1 MFILVNGI
9 RLYYEKHGSGQPLVL
24 LHGNG
29 EDGGIFDAA
38 LPLLSQQFTCY
49 TVDSRDHGRSQ
60 RVNGLHYQDM
70 ADDMTALLE
79 ALNLRDVVFYGYS
92 DGGIVGLLAARQSP
106 RISTLIISGTN
117 LHPHGMLDEVYE
129 EIRLDYE
136 RTGSQKDLLM
146 LAEPDIHPDDLR
158 SIRIPTL
165 VLAGS
170 EDLIKEEHTRTIADA
185 LPCATLRILPGE
197 GHGTYI
203 MHSDKIARLLL
214 SFLGGQKEDF

>member
-1 MFILVNGI
+1 MLICVNGVQ
-9 RLYYEKHGSGQPLVL
+9 LYYEKQGSGRPLVL

-29 EDGGIFDAA
+29 EDGSIFDAA
-38 LPLLSQQFTCY
+38 LPLLSRQFTCY

-79 ALNLRDVVFYGYS
+79 ALDLNDVVFYGYS
-92 DGGIVGLLAARQSP
+92 DGGIVGLLTAMQSE

-117 LHPHGMLDEVYE
+117 LNPHGMLDEVYE

-146 LAEPDIHPDDLR
+146 LAEPDIHPDELR

-170 EDLIKEEHTRTIADA
+170 EDLIKEEHTRAIADA

-197 GHGTYI
+197 GDGSYI
-203 MHSDKIARLLL
+203 MHSDKIARLIL